1 MKKFKRIFFGVALL
15 VVLCI
20 FTIGTIS
27 VNAARMIRED
37 DNDLGVVL
45 YSLNDKEYYVELDEE
60 NNCGYVIEVKNGE
73 ENVIGTCSIT
83 VIFSDETNEVIE
95 YTDVNTDTHGSIVIV
110 ITDNV
115 SGEGYIQNVDGILEN
130 IFEEDEKIIFI
141 E

>member
-45 YSLNDKEYYVELDEE
+45 YSLNDKEYYVEIDEE

-95 YTDVNTDTHGSIVIV
+95 YTDVNTDTYGSIIIV
-110 ITDNV
+110 ITNNV

-130 IFEEDEKIIFI
+130 IFEENEKIIFI

>member
-1 MKKFKRIFFGVALL
+1 MKKFKRIFFGVVLL

-45 YSLNDKEYYVELDEE
+45 YSLNDKEYYVEIDEE

-95 YTDVNTDTHGSIVIV
+95 YTDVNTDTYGSIVIV
-110 ITDNV
+110 ITNNV

>member
-73 ENVIGTCSIT
+73 ENIIGTCSIT

-95 YTDVNTDTHGSIVIV
+95 YTDVNTDTYGSIVIV
-110 ITDNV
+110 ITNNV
-115 SGEGYIQNVDGILEN
+115 SGEGYIQNVDGTLEN
-130 IFEEDEKIIFI
+130 LFEENEQIIFI

>member
-95 YTDVNTDTHGSIVIV
+95 YTDVNNDTYGSIVIV

-115 SGEGYIQNVDGILEN
+115 SGEGYIQNVDGTLEN
-130 IFEEDEKIIFI
+130 IFEENEKIIFI

>member
-45 YSLNDKEYYVELDEE
+45 YSLNDKEYYVEIEEE

-95 YTDVNTDTHGSIVIV
+95 YTDVNTDTYGSIVIV
-110 ITDNV
+110 ITNNV
-115 SGEGYIQNVDGILEN
+115 SGEGYIQNVDGTLEN
-130 IFEEDEKIIFI
+130 IFEENEKIIFI

>member
-1 MKKFKRIFFGVALL
+1 MKKFKRIFFGVVLL

-20 FTIGTIS
+20 FAIGTIS

-45 YSLNDKEYYVELDEE
+45 YSLNDKEYYVEIDEE

-95 YTDVNTDTHGSIVIV
+95 YTDVNTDTYGSIVIV
-110 ITDNV
+110 ITNNV

>member
-1 MKKFKRIFFGVALL
+1 MKKFKRIFFGVVLL

-95 YTDVNTDTHGSIVIV
+95 YTDVNTDTYGSIVIV
-110 ITDNV
+110 ITNNV
-115 SGEGYIQNVDGILEN
+115 SGEGYIRNVDGILEN

>member
-1 MKKFKRIFFGVALL
+1 MKQFKRIFYGVVLL

-20 FTIGTIS
+20 FSIGIIS

-60 NNCGYVIEVKNGE
+60 NNCGYVNEIKNVE
-73 ENVIGTCSIT
+73 EN
-83 VIFSDETNEVIE
+83 
-95 YTDVNTDTHGSIVIV
+95 
-110 ITDNV
+110 
-115 SGEGYIQNVDGILEN
+115 
-130 IFEEDEKIIFI
+130 EKIIFI